1 MVVGASGKSHLPSL
15 PWLIQLLT
23 FPRDAFKDM
32 LDSIKLPFPE
42 CIELLRKNIKLDP
55 GFKPFFDWCQS
66 EGIPVIVLSSGME
79 PIIRALLTDLVGPG
93 AEKIE
98 IISNQVKIVDGGWE
112 IVYHDD
118 R

>member
-1 MVVGASGKSHLPSL
+1 
-15 PWLIQLLT
+15 
-23 FPRDAFKDM
+23 M
-32 LDSIKLPFPE
+32 LDSVKLPLPE

-79 PIIRALLTDLVGPG
+79 PVIRALLKDLVGPE
-93 AEKIE
+93 ADKIE
-98 IISNQVKIVDGGWE
+98 IISNQVKTGDGHWE